1 MAQDYSAWFDSMD
14 FPPWRA
20 DVPGDG
26 TDALGV
32 ASTKVWSQI
41 LSVARRELG
50 DTFSAEV
57 RRTLTVE
64 AWEDTL
70 LSVAE
75 TLKRHKGKERIR
87 NLEAYLVGIFQHRL
101 SRAIVREKNF
111 AGTVECLPSSQDLA
125 ELRHA
130 RDEDYPANLHKQILI
145 KELLRR
151 MDEWTRKVW
160 MELKGG
166 YSWKKIAK
174 HLGMNEHQLKM
185 RFRYN
190 IEKLKREIEGEN
202 GGATP
207 PDAA

>member
-1 MAQDYSAWFDSMD
+1 MAQDYSARFDGMD
-14 FPPWRA
+14 FPPWPVG
-20 DVPGDG
+20 DPGNG
-26 TDALGV
+26 SNALGV
-32 ASTKVWSQI
+32 ASAKVWSKI

-50 DTFSAEV
+50 DTFSAEM
-57 RRTLTVE
+57 RRALTIE
-64 AWEDTL
+64 AWEETL

-87 NLEAYLVGIFQHRL
+87 NLEAFLVGIFQHRL

-130 RDEDYPANLHKQILI
+130 RDEDWPTNLYKQILI

-160 MELKGG
+160 IEHKAG

-174 HLGMNEHQLKM
+174 HYSPLIIK
-185 RFRYN
+185 
-190 IEKLKREIEGEN
+190 
-202 GGATP
+202 
-207 PDAA
+207 